1 MEIRFAE
8 VRDCAK
14 KVRAVGEDVAEFLN
28 RAKGILDKA
37 AEGNDGF
44 AAVKAFGDINDK
56 LHRQST
62 AVGEAIAK
70 AAGALNAAVDDHE
83 RTDRSAKTDLDAVVD
98 ALG

>member
-1 MEIRFAE
+1 MEIRYGD

-28 RAKGILDKA
+28 RAKSTLDKA
-37 AEGNDGF
+37 AEGNEGF
-44 AAVKAFGDINDK
+44 TAVKAFGDVNDK

-62 AVGEAIAK
+62 AVGEATAK

-83 RTDRSAKTDLDAVVD
+83 RTDRSAKNNLDAVVD